1 MSVEE
6 NIQLLKLDALAK
18 RFGEKINTIKG
29 LLKVKNIKIEE
40 SILIR
45 YILSYGDKTDELV
58 NAVTRAVEWRKANI
72 EPILKSDKLHFKS
85 DDVIFPIRVKPY
97 YFLIRKTLAACAH
110 KYAIDNQ
117 PVVIGRLKLCNFT
130 FLLDN
135 VPEDII
141 IDYIVYSNEHEYT
154 ICNKQSKKHNSICRT
169 YRFIDLKGFALRQ
182 FDKRFLKIF
191 ASTSKLSE
199 FLHPQ
204 LVFNTYLINAPSYIR
219 ITIET
224 LKAFGISRRT
234 LNKLR
239 IPKVIE
245 NVESADCEWF
255 NTIVDKKDIPS
266 YLGGLCKCK
275 NGCIPGFTNDQECME
290 EFNLEDVKAEI
301 KKQLSKISHS

>member
-1 MSVEE
+1 MSVGQDV
-6 NIQLLKLDALAK
+6 QLLKLDTLAK
-18 RFGEKINTIKG
+18 HFEEKINTLKG
-29 LLKVKNIKIEE
+29 LLRGKNIKIED

-45 YILSYGDKTDELV
+45 YILSYGDKTEELV
-58 NAVTRAVEWRKANI
+58 NAVTRAVEWRKENI
-72 EPILKSDKLHFKS
+72 EPILKNDNLHFKNNN
-85 DDVIFPIRVKPY
+85 ITFPIRVKPY
-97 YFLIRKTLAACAH
+97 YFLIRKTLAACSH
-110 KYAIDNQ
+110 KYTLDNQ

-141 IDYIVYSNEHEYT
+141 IDYIVYSNEHEFS
-154 ICNKQSKKHNSICRT
+154 ICNKQSKKHNYICRT
-169 YRFIDLKGFALRQ
+169 YRFIDLKGFALRK

-234 LNKLR
+234 LNKLK
-239 IPKVIE
+239 IPKAIE
-245 NVESADCEWF
+245 NVESANCEWF

-275 NGCIPGFTNDQECME
+275 NGCIPGFKNDQEYME

-301 KKQLSKISHS
+301 KKKILK